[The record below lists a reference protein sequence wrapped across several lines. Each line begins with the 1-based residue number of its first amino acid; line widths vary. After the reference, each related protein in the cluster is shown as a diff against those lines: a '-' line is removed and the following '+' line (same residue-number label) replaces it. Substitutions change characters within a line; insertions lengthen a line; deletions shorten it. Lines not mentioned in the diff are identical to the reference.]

1 MDKQCMLEI
10 QTALKDKGLD
20 GLAFLRLSARGKRRR
35 YRSEMSSDPK
45 F

>member
-20 GLAFLRLSARGKRRR
+20 GLAFLWLSAREEKGWTTSASKIR
-35 YRSEMSSDPK
+35 
-45 F
+45 